1 MRGLCSLIW
10 CAVVGL
16 VRSRV
21 ALQAEILVLRH
32 QLNVLRRKSPKRMAL
47 GNIDRVVLIGLY
59 RLAPKVLEALKIITP
74 ETVIRW
80 HRAGFRAYWRY
91 KSYPLSG
98 RPKISAEIRQLVR
111 EMSLANPFWGAPRI
125 HGELLKLGIAV
136 GQTTV
141 AKYMAR
147 RRRPP
152 SQGWKTFLRN
162 HTDAIASIDM
172 FVVPTV
178 SFQLLYGLVILRHS
192 RRKLLWLSVTAHPN
206 AEWIARQLTEACGWN
221 EAPRYLDP

>member
-1 MRGLCSLIW
+1 MRDLCSLIW
-10 CAVVGL
+10 CAVGGL

-32 QLNVLRRKSPKRMAL
+32 QLNVLRRRSPKRMAL

-98 RPKISAEIRQLVR
+98 RPKISAEICQMSSPAGDQSRQR
-111 EMSLANPFWGAPRI
+111 CR
-125 HGELLKLGIAV
+125 KAV
-136 GQTTV
+136 M
-141 AKYMAR
+141 K
-147 RRRPP
+147 
-152 SQGWKTFLRN
+152 
-162 HTDAIASIDM
+162 
-172 FVVPTV
+172 
-178 SFQLLYGLVILRHS
+178 S
-192 RRKLLWLSVTAHPN
+192 RRLMRSKKVVVRGTGTVGFSDCFL
-206 AEWIARQLTEACGWN
+206 I
-221 EAPRYLDP
+221 

>member
-1 MRGLCSLIW
+1 MRDLCSLIW

-91 KSYPLSG
+91 KSHPL
-98 RPKISAEIRQLVR
+98 
-111 EMSLANPFWGAPRI
+111 
-125 HGELLKLGIAV
+125 V
-136 GQTTV
+136 GQR
-141 AKYMAR
+141 YPQR
-147 RRRPP
+147 
-152 SQGWKTFLRN
+152 F
-162 HTDAIASIDM
+162 AS
-172 FVVPTV
+172 
-178 SFQLLYGLVILRHS
+178 SFGR
-192 RRKLLWLSVTAHPN
+192 
-206 AEWIARQLTEACGWN
+206 
-221 EAPRYLDP
+221 